1 MGHYAGGLTTLLWY
15 KNLALM
21 SGQNFILIEE
31 AVIILLLIASVVAL
45 VAKRFKIPYT
55 VGLVLMGLA
64 LGLLS
69 AQKFD
74 ISPQLIL
81 ALLVPP
87 LVFDAAFHIRLDDL
101 RRDFW
106 LILLFAVPGVILTT
120 FLVGW
125 LVAQGTG
132 LAIPIAL
139 VFGALVSATDPVS
152 VVALFRRLGAPRRL
166 QVLLEGESLFNDGTA
181 IVMFSLTAAIVL
193 NGQFSLAASLAS
205 FLTVA
210 GGGILVGITLGLL
223 VSTLIGRIDEPL
235 VETTLTAILAFGA
248 YLLAESFHVS
258 GVLAVVAAGL
268 VNGNAGPRGMS
279 PTTRIVVYNF
289 WETAAFLANSFVFL
303 LVGFAIDVSQLV
315 SNWRAIGWAILA
327 VLVARAAAIYGLSI
341 FNKQIPTNWKH
352 ILYWGGLRGAIAL
365 ALALSLPAQGISVT
379 ERGQLQAMAFGVVL
393 FTLLVQGFSMGWLT
407 RRLKIV
413 ERSSIQDEY
422 ERRHARFVAG
432 RAAYDYVRRM
442 SSQGLISEHTW
453 SRLAPLMERQ
463 NAGLVAAVKEVIVAD
478 PAMEAE
484 ELDTA
489 RREALHAQ
497 RTALTG
503 LLRDSVISEE
513 TFSQLVG
520 EVDAALAEEHLPW
533 PELLRTGEA
542 ASLPITRLMTAVIRE
557 GDLENVLN
565 ALTQIG
571 FAVDQLPSIGGF
583 LNHRNV
589 TLLIGLPEG
598 REEAAVKALRR
609 AARGKVEFNESALR
623 EAAIPAPPPVPVQV
637 AGATVFT
644 FEVDSCEEF

>member
-1 MGHYAGGLTTLLWY
+1 MF
-15 KNLALM
+15 
-21 SGQNFILIEE
+21 GQNFILIEE
-31 AVIILLLIASVVAL
+31 AIIILLLIASVVAI

-69 AQKFD
+69 AQKID
-74 ISPQLIL
+74 ISPEVIL

-106 LILLFAVPGVILTT
+106 LILLLAVPGVILTT
-120 FLVGW
+120 LMVGW

-193 NGQFSLAASLAS
+193 SGQFSLASSVAG
-205 FLTVA
+205 FLTIA
-210 GGGILVGITLGLL
+210 GGGTLIGITLGLL
-223 VSTLIGRIDEPL
+223 VSELIGRIDEPL

-248 YLLAESFHVS
+248 YLLAETFHVS

-268 VNGNAGPRGMS
+268 VNGNVGPRGMS
-279 PTTRIVVYNF
+279 PTTRIVVFNF

-303 LVGFAIDVSQLV
+303 LVGFAIDLSQLLA
-315 SNWRAIGWAILA
+315 NWKAIGWAILA
-327 VLVARAAAIYGLSI
+327 VLAARAVAIYGFSF
-341 FNKQIPTNWKH
+341 FNRQIPVNWKH
-352 ILYWGGLRGAIAL
+352 ILYWGGLRGAIVL
-365 ALALSLPAQGISVT
+365 ALALSLPTQGAFAS

-413 ERSSIQDEY
+413 ERSSIQEEY

-442 SSQGLISEHTW
+442 SSQGLLSEHTW

-463 NAGLVAAVKEVIVAD
+463 NEGLVAAVKEVMVAD
-478 PAMEAE
+478 PTVEAE

-489 RREALHAQ
+489 RRESLRAQ
-497 RTALTG
+497 RSALSG

-520 EVDAALAEEHLPW
+520 EVDAALAEEHVPW
-533 PELLRTGEA
+533 PELLRSGEA
-542 ASLPITRLMTAVIRE
+542 ASLPVNRLMTAVIRE

-571 FAVDQLPSIGGF
+571 FAVDHLPSVGGF
-583 LNHRNV
+583 LNSGNV
-589 TLLIGLPEG
+589 TLLVGLPQG
-598 REEAAVKALRR
+598 REDAAVKALKR
-609 AARGKVEFNESALR
+609 AAGGKVAFPE
-623 EAAIPAPPPVPVQV
+623 AIPGAPGLPPPAPVQV

-644 FEVDSCEEF
+644 FEVDSYEEF